1 MNKISSVVVQSVGE
15 RLFQS
20 VENQCHLG
28 PAEAR
33 SFSRQAFSSIVH
45 CSFNPFW
52 KLLPG
57 REAGY
62 PELIRLRARM
72 TRIFTASFMTNR
84 RHWSSE
90 HSLALRHQWRSIS
103 KLTNHSFIQLQVSF
117 LTYTHSPSHS
127 FTVLVFTKVL
137 IGKYRF
143 GLEEPLPSRSCRAS
157 PAKA

>member
-1 MNKISSVVVQSVGE
+1 MVPISRKQMSSRSSGKLGHSLV
-15 RLFQS
+15 RLS
-20 VENQCHLG
+20 PPLPSAVSTHSENYF
-28 PAEAR
+28 P
-33 SFSRQAFSSIVH
+33 
-45 CSFNPFW
+45 
-52 KLLPG
+52 
-57 REAGY
+57 EAGY
-62 PELIRLRARM
+62 PELIRLQARM
-72 TRIFTASFMTNR
+72 TRIFPASFMTNR

-137 IGKYRF
+137 IGKYHF
-143 GLEEPLPSRSCRAS
+143 SLEEPLPSRSCRAS